1 MLLLSSRISLY
12 RDSHLFQSTQWKALL
27 RICKHWIQG
36 NVRNDVRKKARL
48 GCWLLDCCACG
59 VCPSGFRRLMIIIVG
74 AELWLV
80 VSDIGDVLSLTISD
94 QFAGCFRYGCQP
106 CTAQVSLSDLRMPLI
121 WRDTDHF
128 KNKGDYRRFAVF
140 CLARIGT
147 EIYDTTLLCPVDRSL
162 TDLTFPDVL
171 VL

>member
-1 MLLLSSRISLY
+1 MLWNLI
-12 RDSHLFQSTQWKALL
+12 
-27 RICKHWIQG
+27 KHG
-36 NVRNDVRKKARL
+36 DDFTFTEEC
-48 GCWLLDCCACG
+48 GCY
-59 VCPSGFRRLMIIIVG
+59 S
-74 AELWLV
+74 
-80 VSDIGDVLSLTISD
+80 
-94 QFAGCFRYGCQP
+94 RYGCQP
-106 CTAQVSLSDLRMPLI
+106 CMARVSLSDLRMPLI

-171 VL
+171 IL

>member
-1 MLLLSSRISLY
+1 MS
-12 RDSHLFQSTQWKALL
+12 
-27 RICKHWIQG
+27 
-36 NVRNDVRKKARL
+36 V
-48 GCWLLDCCACG
+48 
-59 VCPSGFRRLMIIIVG
+59 
-74 AELWLV
+74 
-80 VSDIGDVLSLTISD
+80 
-94 QFAGCFRYGCQP
+94 CFRYGCQP
-106 CTAQVSLSDLRMPLI
+106 STAQVSLSDLRMPLI

-171 VL
+171 IL

>member
-1 MLLLSSRISLY
+1 MLHLSSRIILY
-12 RDSHLFQSTQWKALL
+12 TESHLFWSTQWKALL
-27 RICKHWIQG
+27 GICKHWIQG
-36 NVRNDVRKKARL
+36 NVTMKSVRKKA
-48 GCWLLDCCACG
+48 WLLYFCECS
-59 VCPSGFRRLMIIIVG
+59 VCPSGFRRLMIIIFGV
-74 AELWLV
+74 ELWLV
-80 VSDIGDVLSLTISD
+80 VCDIGDVISVTISE
-94 QFAGCFRYGCQP
+94 QFAGCFRYGCHP